1 MPLVN
6 IRIED
11 ELKTEADAV
20 YKELN
25 ITATDAI
32 TQLYQYV
39 VQNRRLPF
47 TDPYHVLLELKDAV
61 SNAADMALGL
71 NNAYLQHKAI
81 SNITIERAKAC
92 FDSTVRL
99 LEDNYGVVKSVWRGY
114 TPKPWVDVANAMKGL
129 SYMVS
134 MNTIE
139 QKNGVSINADLDTAY
154 EALQNNYIEISL
166 LIESL
171 EARRNLVR

>member
-99 LEDNYGVVKSVWRGY
+99 LEDNYGVVKSVSRRNEPAYLGHIVESVAHWRGEDPHWLAAQ
-114 TPKPWVDVANAMKGL
+114 TDDNV
-129 SYMVS
+129 
-134 MNTIE
+134 
-139 QKNGVSINADLDTAY
+139 
-154 EALQNNYIEISL
+154 
-166 LIESL
+166 
-171 EARRNLVR
+171 RRLFRIAF